1 MTRRYANKFG
11 ISLLVL
17 CLAIALNACEEWS
30 VKHEA
35 PKGGT
40 TALILIDLQWDYLQ
54 SDGAR
59 PVAQMQ
65 VDPLINA
72 VNDMVA
78 AASTNAVPI
87 IYIKDEFSPFQFVS
101 NVSRNY
107 AAMRYEQG
115 SVLDPRISGAAGIYL
130 AKDTTNAFSN
140 PWLSTQLES
149 TLNAGDLVIAGVN
162 ADGAV
167 LETARTALAR
177 GYKVT
182 VISDAVATESDEARQ
197 AVLNQ
202 LKSAGAEMMT
212 SAEYIASLNAAAK
225 NS

>member
-11 ISLLVL
+11 MLLLVL
-17 CLAIALNACEEWS
+17 CLTIALNACEEWS
-30 VKHEA
+30 AKHET

-59 PVAQMQ
+59 PVVQTQ
-65 VDPLINA
+65 VDPLIKA
-72 VNDMVA
+72 INDMVA

-87 IYIKDEFSPFQFVS
+87 IYIKDEYSPFQFVS
-101 NVSRNY
+101 NMSRNY
-107 AAMRYEQG
+107 AAMRYERG
-115 SVLDPRISGAAGIYL
+115 SELDPRISGAAGIYL
-130 AKDTTNAFSN
+130 TKDTTDAFSN
-140 PWLSTQLES
+140 QWLATQLES
-149 TLNAGDLVIAGVN
+149 TLNASRLVIAGVN

-182 VISDAVATESDEARQ
+182 VISDAVAAESDEALQ
-197 AVLNQ
+197 AVLNE
-202 LKSAGAEMMT
+202 LKSAGAEIMT
-212 SAEYIASLNAAAK
+212 SAEYNASLSAAAK